1 MAEKSELLKI
11 PAFAGLPDD
20 QLDWFLNHC
29 QEIKVAAGD
38 TYVRP
43 GDPADAMFVLLEGQ
57 FQFRGEFG
65 GQTVIFS
72 SKAGDVTGVLPF
84 SRMMQFNVAGRA
96 VTDGR
101 IAAFSDFVLSR
112 THAAHASPHPA
123 PGGASVGSHP

>member
-84 SRMMQFNVAGRA
+84 SCMMQFNVAGRA

-101 IAAFSDFVLSR
+101 IAAFSDFFLSR